1 MKLEFIDHNT
11 YKELD
16 YEAIFD
22 DLHNAFYRK
31 YGKIIN
37 ANSYIKIA
45 WSSDLLLPQFLDLSS
60 KIYAI
65 GIDQNFA
72 IYDFEKKYRIMYL
85 DLRFLFCEM
94 VKVNQKLFIAT
105 ELEVIV
111 VDLEDYNIID
121 TIPLPDMYDKIEINC
136 DQIDIHCLENILI
149 KYYTRDD

>member
-16 YEAIFD
+16 FEAIFD
-22 DLHNAFYRK
+22 ELHNDVYRK

-65 GIDQNFA
+65 GIDQNFG
-72 IYDFEKKYRIMYL
+72 L
-85 DLRFLFCEM
+85 
-94 VKVNQKLFIAT
+94 
-105 ELEVIV
+105 
-111 VDLEDYNIID
+111 
-121 TIPLPDMYDKIEINC
+121 YDKSV
-136 DQIDIHCLENILI
+136 LILASFSLM
-149 KYYTRDD
+149 